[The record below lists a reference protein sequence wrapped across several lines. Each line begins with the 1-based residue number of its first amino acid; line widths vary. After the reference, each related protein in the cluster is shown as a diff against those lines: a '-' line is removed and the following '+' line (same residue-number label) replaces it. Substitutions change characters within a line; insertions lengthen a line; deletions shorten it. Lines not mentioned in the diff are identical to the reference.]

1 MLSCLTLENGCDES
15 EVKEVIRNGFAKLYS
30 TSLYSAPRHIQP
42 DSTWHACITDEDR
55 DNLDAEVTDEEIR
68 AGLWSLKAFKSPGPD
83 GLHAG
88 FFQRFWL
95 VVGRSVMEEVKKIS
109 LLKEVPEVL
118 NSTLISLIPKIPG
131 PETLN
136 NYRPISLCKM
146 VYKIVSKVIV
156 ARLRPLLDQVIST
169 FQIAFVSGRR
179 VTDNAILV
187 QELIHTVSRKKGKV
201 GYMAIKIDLEKA
213 YDKLEWSFSREMLIR
228 INLP

>member
-1 MLSCLTLENGCDES
+1 MSNTGEWVHDES

-30 TSLYSAPRHIQP
+30 TSLCSAPRHIQS

-68 AGLWSLKAFKSPGPD
+68 AGLWSLKAFKAPGPD

-95 VVGRSVMEEVKKIS
+95 VVGRSVMEEVKKIF

-131 PETLN
+131 LETLN
-136 NYRPISLCKM
+136 NYCPISLCNM
-146 VYKIVSKVIV
+146 VYKIVSKVV
-156 ARLRPLLDQVIST
+156 MEEKRLAYGEIDAKVIG
-169 FQIAFVSGRR
+169 APEDVKVNHYEVS
-179 VTDNAILV
+179 
-187 QELIHTVSRKKGKV
+187 
-201 GYMAIKIDLEKA
+201 
-213 YDKLEWSFSREMLIR
+213 
-228 INLP
+228 